1 MTNPAF
7 SPIYETVERDAARPL
22 IELALREDLHDA
34 GDLTCRALIEPD
46 ETAEVQVTARQ
57 SGVLSGGPVAQTVFE
72 VLDQQV
78 RWQTLTPDG
87 HSVSPGQAVAT
98 VSGPLRSLLSGERTA
113 LNFLTHLSGIAT
125 LTSRF
130 VKAVEETNAKI
141 LDTRKTHPGYR
152 VLEKY
157 AVRCGGG
164 HNHRIGL
171 YDGCL
176 IKDNH
181 LAAWSSH
188 HPGSTIAD
196 AVRQSRE
203 RLGPKVPIEVEV
215 DTLKQLADA
224 LDGDPEIILLDN
236 MVPTELRAA
245 VEMRNEH
252 GSRTLL
258 EASGGVTL
266 HTVKAIAETGVERIS
281 IGGLTHSAI
290 ALDLAF
296 DWVS

>member
-1 MTNPAF
+1 M
-7 SPIYETVERDAARPL
+7 PL
-22 IELALREDLHDA
+22 IDLALREDLHDA
-34 GDLTCRALIEPD
+34 GDLTCRALIEEN

-57 SGVLSGGPVAQTVFE
+57 GGVLSGGPVAELVFGT
-72 VLDQQV
+72 LDKRV
-78 RWQTLTPDG
+78 TWKSSLPDG
-87 HSVSPGQAVAT
+87 SPVSPGQAVAI

-113 LNFLTHLSGIAT
+113 LNFMTHFSGIAT
-125 LTSRF
+125 LTNRF
-130 VKAVEETNAKI
+130 VEAVQGTRARI

-171 YDGCL
+171 FDGCL

-181 LAAWSSH
+181 LAAWSAH

-196 AVRQSRE
+196 AIRQSRE
-203 RLGPKVPIEVEV
+203 RLGPNVPLEVEV
-215 DTLKQLADA
+215 DTLEQLADA
-224 LDGDPEIILLDN
+224 LNGDPDIVLLDN
-236 MVPTELRAA
+236 MAPPELLRAVA
-245 VEMRNEH
+245 MRDNA
-252 GSRTLL
+252 GSQTLL

-266 HTVKAIAETGVERIS
+266 ETVRPIAETGVERIS
-281 IGGLTHSAI
+281 IGGLTHSAV

-296 DWVS
+296 DWIS

>member
-1 MTNPAF
+1 MNPGLPPVF
-7 SPIYETVERDAARPL
+7 NPLERDAAVPL
-22 IELALREDLHDA
+22 INLALREDLHDA
-34 GDLTCRALIEPD
+34 GDLTCRALIEES
-46 ETAEVQVTARQ
+46 ETAKVQVTARQ
-57 SGVLSGGPVAQTVFE
+57 NGFLSGGPVGSDVFA
-72 VLDQQV
+72 VLDKRV
-78 RWQTLTPDG
+78 NWETLTPDG
-87 HSVSPGQAVAT
+87 NSVSPGQPVAI

-113 LNFLTHLSGIAT
+113 LNFMTHLSGIAT

-130 VKAVEETNAKI
+130 VAAVEGTKAKI

-181 LAAWSSH
+181 LAAWSTH

-196 AVRQSRE
+196 AIRQSRE
-203 RLGPKVPIEVEV
+203 RLGPQVPIEVEV
-215 DTLKQLADA
+215 DTLDQLADA
-224 LDGDPEIILLDN
+224 LNGDPEIVLLDN
-236 MVPTELRAA
+236 MTPSQLSDA
-245 VEMRNEH
+245 VAMRDKR

-266 HTVKAIAETGVERIS
+266 ETVRPIAETGVERIS
-281 IGGLTHSAI
+281 IGGLTHSAV

-296 DWVS
+296 DWLS

>member
-7 SPIYETVERDAARPL
+7 LPVYDAVERDAARPL

-34 GDLTCRALIEPD
+34 GDLTCRALVEPD

-57 SGVLSGGPVAQTVFE
+57 SGVLAGGPVAQAVFE
-72 VLDQQV
+72 VLDEQV

-87 HSVSPGQAVAT
+87 SPVSPGQAVAT

-125 LTSRF
+125 LTNRF
-130 VKAVEETNAKI
+130 VKAVEETKAKI

-181 LAAWSSH
+181 LAAWSTH

-196 AVRQSRE
+196 AIRQSRE

-224 LDGDPEIILLDN
+224 LNGDPEIILLDN
-236 MVPTELRAA
+236 MVPTELVAA
-245 VEMRNEH
+245 VEIRNER

-266 HTVKAIAETGVERIS
+266 QTVKAIAESGVERIS